1 MATRFN
7 YRHALR
13 AKGIRP
19 IPPHSKLR
27 TVKIADG
34 THVELTSTGKVVY
47 GKVDEAA

>member
-1 MATRFN
+1 MATRFD

-34 THVELTSTGKVVY
+34 THVEITSAGTIIHGE
-47 GKVDEAA
+47 VDEAA